1 LPGSKILANAGL
13 ISFHGIKRESHMTRL
28 VAECFRGETEIYVE
42 TLLDWKEGDR
52 IALAPTSY

>member
-1 LPGSKILANAGL
+1 
-13 ISFHGIKRESHMTRL
+13 MTRL